1 MDPILA
7 ATDELDHSAGVT
19 LTWTRH
25 PTERTKTMRDPDNPL
40 EACDQALGYVDSVLR
55 LGAAERETTAVPVAV
70 VLLRVALA
78 VHALVAILGATGS
91 LLGLH

>member
-1 MDPILA
+1 
-7 ATDELDHSAGVT
+7 
-19 LTWTRH
+19 
-25 PTERTKTMRDPDNPL
+25 MRDPDNPLSIANYFDHPAALVVVTTRNDL

-55 LGAAERETTAVPVAV
+55 MGAAERETTVVPVASAV
-70 VLLRVALA
+70 VLLRAALA

>member
-1 MDPILA
+1 MR
-7 ATDELDHSAGVT
+7 TD
-19 LTWTRH
+19 
-25 PTERTKTMRDPDNPL
+25 L

-55 LGAAERETTAVPVAV
+55 MGEAERETTAVPAV
-70 VLLRVALA
+70 VLLRGALA

>member
-1 MDPILA
+1 
-7 ATDELDHSAGVT
+7 
-19 LTWTRH
+19 
-25 PTERTKTMRDPDNPL
+25 MRDPDTLLNHEGTVHSHPDWD
-40 EACDQALGYVDSVLR
+40 ASAQAVGYVDSVLR
-55 LGAAERETTAVPVAV
+55 LGAVERETTTAPVSPAV